1 MELSRT
7 TPQDKGR
14 KHSAGVIRRATL
26 TWLILLG
33 LTTLSFRLSTTVSGN
48 VLMFTVLGLTLI
60 KGHLVTNEFMGL
72 RHTRW
77 AWRLVMAIYL
87 LSVGS
92 IIAFAY
98 LSA

>member
-1 MELSRT
+1 MELSRIA
-7 TPQDKGR
+7 PQDKGR
-14 KHSAGVIRRATL
+14 KHAAGVIRRATL

-33 LTTLSFRLSTTVSGN
+33 LTTLSFRLSATVSGN

-72 RHTRW
+72 RYARW
-77 AWRLVMAIYL
+77 VWRLVMALYL
-87 LSVGS
+87 LTVGS